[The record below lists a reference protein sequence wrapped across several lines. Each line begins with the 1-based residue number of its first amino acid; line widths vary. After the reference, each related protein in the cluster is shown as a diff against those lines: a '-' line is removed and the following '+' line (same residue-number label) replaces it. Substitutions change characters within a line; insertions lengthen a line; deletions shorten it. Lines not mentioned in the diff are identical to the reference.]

1 MQLANPQPITPAELV
16 QLTKSSKGKIRHLY
30 LHWTAGRYKQVFD
43 DYHLSIDGEGNI
55 DKLSET
61 ASADEVMAAA
71 QAFADLMEEDV
82 LNNYVLD
89 KNEVIAG

>member
-1 MQLANPQPITPAELV
+1 MAAFTDITRKIV
-16 QLTKSSKGKIRHLY
+16 ISTRVKDSDGKKTRLT
-30 LHWTAGRYKQVFD
+30 T
-43 DYHLSIDGEGNI
+43 I

-82 LNNYVLD
+82 LNIYVQD